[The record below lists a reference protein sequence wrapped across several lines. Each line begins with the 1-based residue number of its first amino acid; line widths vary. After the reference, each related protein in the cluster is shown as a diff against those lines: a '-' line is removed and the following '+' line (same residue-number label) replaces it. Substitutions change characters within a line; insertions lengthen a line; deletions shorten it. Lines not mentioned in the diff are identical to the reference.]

1 MDASKTCVSSSL
13 PDRHH
18 FRKEAVVKKLC
29 FACVLCVLVSLLA
42 AGAPPVFGAEKVQRF
57 SFSASN
63 PGGTWYTMAGG
74 LVQLLNSKMPE
85 STRFDIVAS
94 GGSVENT
101 RRLAMG
107 EADITLT
114 YSSHLWEAKNGKG
127 ILEGRP
133 SDNPRV
139 LLEVYGSSHYFVTLK
154 DKNIRSMKDL
164 EGKKVVIGSPG
175 SGSSDNSRRSLS
187 ALGIKVSE
195 SERAFNDAAR
205 ALQDGHVDAM
215 GMSGHPASGIVELA
229 ASKDIYIIPFSQE
242 ELEKI
247 VQITPFF
254 DKGEMPANIYKGQD
268 KPVPC
273 FFFSV
278 YLAADKSMPEDVA
291 YKVMEIALSPEGKE
305 YLTKVHPQF
314 KGMRNNASGV
324 KQIGVPY
331 HPGAAKYWKGNA
343 K

>member
-1 MDASKTCVSSSL
+1 M
-13 PDRHH
+13 
-18 FRKEAVVKKLC
+18 KKLSV
-29 FACVLCVLVSLLA
+29 ASALCIFVFILA
-42 AGAPPVFGAEKVQRF
+42 AGAPQVFGADKVQRY

-74 LVQLLNSKMPE
+74 LVQLLNTKMPE
-85 STRFDIVAS
+85 SIRFDIVAS

-107 EADITLT
+107 DADITLA

-139 LLEVYGSSHYFVTLK
+139 LFELYRSSHYFVTLK
-154 DKNIRSMKDL
+154 DKNIRSMQDL
-164 EGKKVVIGSPG
+164 AGKKVVLGSPG
-175 SGSSDNSRRSLS
+175 SGSSDNSRRSLA
-187 ALGIKVSE
+187 ALGIKVNE
-195 SERAFNDAAR
+195 SERAFKDAAR

-229 ASKDIYIIPFSQE
+229 ASKDIYVIPFSPE
-242 ELEKI
+242 DLDKI

-254 DKGEMPANIYKGQD
+254 DKGEMPANVYRGQD
-268 KPVPC
+268 QPVPT

-278 YLAADKSMPEDVA
+278 YLAAAKTMPDDVV
-291 YKVMEIALSPEGKE
+291 YKIMEIVLSPEGRG

-324 KQIGVPY
+324 QQIGVPY
-331 HPGAAKYWKGNA
+331 HPGAEKYWKTH
-343 K
+343 